1 MTESIFERGNLERQ
15 LTELPKEI
23 KFCKKC
29 VMSNQRP
36 KIVFDDEGICSAC
49 RFAEYKNNVIDWEDR
64 ERQLL
69 ELLDRHRRN
78 DGYWDVVVP
87 SSGGKDSGFV
97 AYMLKHKYGMHPLTV
112 TWSPLIYTDI
122 GWQNFQ
128 NFSKSGFTNL
138 LATPNGVI
146 HRKLARLSFE
156 ELGDPFHVFV
166 LGQVAYPL
174 HMAIKF
180 GINLVF
186 SGEDGAAEYGSGMLT
201 ERDSVEFSRLTGH
214 QFKGCSFDELIGY
227 GLQYKDYLSEEDLD
241 PAELAF
247 YKPPS
252 VEELE
257 QAGIRRRHFF
267 SYYHKWNPQ
276 ENYYY
281 SSEHLGFQPNPE
293 RSEGTYSK
301 YSSLDDRT
309 DGIHYYM
316 AYIKFG
322 YGRAT
327 YDASQEI
334 RTGHITREEG
344 VALVRRYDGEFPQK
358 YFKECLE
365 YMDITEE
372 HFWAVADSY
381 RSSHI
386 WERVKGEWK
395 LKHQVS

>member
-1 MTESIFERGNLERQ
+1 MARSVFKRGNLEKQISQ
-15 LTELPKEI
+15 LAKEV

-36 KIVFDDEGICSAC
+36 KIVFDDEGVCSAC
-49 RFAEYKNNVIDWEDR
+49 RFAEYKINVIDWEDR

-69 ELLDRHRRN
+69 ELLDKHRRN
-78 DGYWDVVVP
+78 DGHWDVLVP

-97 AYMLKHKYGMHPLTV
+97 AYMLKYKYGMHPLTV
-112 TWSPLIYTDI
+112 TWSPLMYTDI
-122 GWQNFQ
+122 GFQNFQ
-128 NFSKSGFTNL
+128 NFSRSGFTNL
-138 LATPNGVI
+138 LATPNGEV

-156 ELGDPFHVFV
+156 ELGDAFHVFV

-180 GINLVF
+180 GTKLVF
-186 SGEDGAAEYGSGMLT
+186 SGEDGAAEYGSGLT
-201 ERDSVEFSRLTGH
+201 RERASVDFSRLTDH
-214 QFKGCSFDELIGY
+214 QFKGCSFDDLIQY
-227 GLQYKDYLSEEDLD
+227 GLKHKDYLSEKDLD
-241 PAELAF
+241 PADLTF
-247 YKPPS
+247 YMPPS
-252 VEELE
+252 PEELKR
-257 QAGIRRRHFF
+257 AGIHQRHFF

-281 SSEHLGFQPNPE
+281 SCEHLGFQPNPE

-316 AYIKFG
+316 AFMKFG

-327 YDASQEI
+327 VDASQEI

-344 VALVRRYDGEFPQK
+344 VALVRRYDGEFPKK

-365 YMDITEE
+365 YMDITED

-381 RSSHI
+381 RAPHL
-386 WERVKGEWK
+386 WEKVNGEWK
-395 LKHQVS
+395 LKHQVF